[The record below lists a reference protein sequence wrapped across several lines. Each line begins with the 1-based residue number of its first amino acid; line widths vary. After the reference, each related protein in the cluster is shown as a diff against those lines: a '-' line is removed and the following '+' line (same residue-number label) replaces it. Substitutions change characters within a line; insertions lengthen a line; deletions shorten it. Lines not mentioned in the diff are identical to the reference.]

1 MKKKLIL
8 LIACILLTTGYSYAK
23 SLVLTLKNGTLVY
36 YLLGGETNP
45 MLKFVDGHMTL
56 NDDKYEFSNIK
67 NFYIS
72 ETDDP
77 NAIESVLTEKKI
89 SYSANTLVIN
99 TAKTNKI
106 KVFTAGGT
114 EVKAEVNQSGDIST
128 VNLNNLPTGAYVINT
143 GSTTFKV
150 MKK

>member
-1 MKKKLIL
+1 MKKKLLL
-8 LIACILLTTGYSYAK
+8 LIASILLTTGYSYGK

-36 YLLGGETNP
+36 YLLGGETSP
-45 MLKFVDGHMTL
+45 LLRFVDGQMTL

-89 SYSANTLVIN
+89 SYSANTLVVN
-99 TAKTNKI
+99 TSNSSKI
-106 KVFTAGGT
+106 KVFTTGGT
-114 EVKAEVNQSGDIST
+114 EVKADVNRSGEIT
-128 VNLNNLPTGAYVINT
+128 TINLNNLPTGAYVIST
-143 GSTTFKV
+143 GTTSFKV